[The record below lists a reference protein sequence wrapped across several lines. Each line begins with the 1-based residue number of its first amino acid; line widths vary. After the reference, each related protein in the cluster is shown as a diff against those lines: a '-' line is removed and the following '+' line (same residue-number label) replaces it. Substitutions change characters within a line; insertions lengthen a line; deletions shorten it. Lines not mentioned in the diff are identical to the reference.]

1 MATDRPTITALAPLL
16 RTGSLTA
23 TSLLDTCLGRI
34 RERNGAINAFI
45 TVFEESAKTAALE
58 ADREIA
64 AGAYRGPLH
73 GVPVSVKD
81 LFDVAGVAT
90 TAASKVRK
98 HHVAPRDSTIVRRL
112 REAGAVIIGKTN
124 LHEFALGTTNED
136 SAYGP
141 VHHPVDLDRTPGGS
155 SGGSGAAVADGMC
168 VASVGTDTGGSI
180 RIPSALCGLVGL
192 KPALGDL
199 PTDGLVPLSS
209 TLDHPGPMCR
219 SVEDAALLYDVLLGS
234 PHPAP
239 LTPAAHPL
247 RLAVPRPYFL
257 AALDPD
263 VAAAFD
269 RVCDVLRAAQT
280 TVVDVAIPHA
290 GEVPAVY
297 QHIVLPEGAAY
308 HARTLDKRPGD
319 YTTNVRLRLE
329 MGRYIVAEDYV
340 RALRARRLLGA
351 EVDAALNGHDALI
364 LPTVPIVAPK
374 LGIESVRV
382 GSTTD
387 TVRNATLKCTQ
398 LFNITGHPAITLPC
412 GRNAAGLPVGLQ
424 IVGARGRTRTLLQVA
439 RAVEQTLAA
448 AGA

>member
-1 MATDRPTITALAPLL
+1 MATDRPAITALAPRV

-23 TSLLDTCLGRI
+23 SAMLDACLARI
-34 RERNGAINAFI
+34 RERDGAINAFI

-64 AGAYRGPLH
+64 GGSYRGPLH
-73 GVPVSVKD
+73 GIPVSVKD

-98 HHVAPRDSTIVRRL
+98 HHVAAKDSTIVRRL
-112 REAGAVIIGKTN
+112 REAGAVIVGKTN

-141 VHHPVDLDRTPGGS
+141 VHHPLDLDRTPGGS

-192 KPALGDL
+192 KPALGEL
-199 PTDGLVPLSS
+199 PTDGLVPLS
-209 TLDHPGPMCR
+209 TTMDHAGPMCR
-219 SVEDAALLYDVLLGS
+219 SVDDAALLYQVLLGTAN
-234 PHPAP
+234 PAP
-239 LTPAAHPL
+239 LGPVGHAL

-257 AALDPD
+257 AALDAD
-263 VAAAFD
+263 VASVFERA
-269 RVCDVLRAAQT
+269 CDALRAAQA
-280 TVVDVAIPHA
+280 TVADVAIPHA
-290 GEVPAVY
+290 SEVPAVY
-297 QHIVLPEGAAY
+297 THIVLPEGAAY

-340 RALRARRLLGA
+340 RALKARRILAA
-351 EVDAALNGHDALI
+351 EVDAALRDHDALI

-374 LGIESVRV
+374 LGVESVRV
-382 GSTTD
+382 GSSTD

-398 LFNITGHPAITLPC
+398 LFNITGHPAITIPC
-412 GRNAAGLPVGLQ
+412 GANGTGLPVGLQ
-424 IVGARGRTRTLLQVA
+424 IVGARGNTRALLQVA

-448 AGA
+448 VGA